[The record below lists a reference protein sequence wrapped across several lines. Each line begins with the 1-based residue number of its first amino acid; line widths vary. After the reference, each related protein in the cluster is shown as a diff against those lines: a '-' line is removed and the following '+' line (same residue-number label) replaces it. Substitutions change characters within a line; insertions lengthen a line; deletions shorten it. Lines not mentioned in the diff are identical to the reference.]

1 MCNPTC
7 DDLYSPRRE
16 CIPYPAK
23 TKTHHLGI
31 EVDSQILNAL
41 FCVTGLGLLPWRLRD
56 TYYLLRRNWP
66 RLSQIHAG
74 WYIHGITRQALM
86 YWVIFLFLQNSLW
99 QIVMAVTMWAINRFN
114 RPSWVTGLCIS
125 VSFLC
130 AMVAG
135 GIEWWEV
142 RRRKKLQKEGKLPP
156 AEDIVRRNSARE
168 ETAEDKV

>member
-1 MCNPTC
+1 
-7 DDLYSPRRE
+7 
-16 CIPYPAK
+16 
-23 TKTHHLGI
+23 
-31 EVDSQILNAL
+31 
-41 FCVTGLGLLPWRLRD
+41 
-56 TYYLLRRNWP
+56 
-66 RLSQIHAG
+66 
-74 WYIHGITRQALM
+74 
-86 YWVIFLFLQNSLW
+86 
-99 QIVMAVTMWAINRFN
+99 MWAMNRFN